1 MDRIITD
8 NSKVNENLLKEV
20 NAVHKQ
26 NKELI
31 VKIMDLEEQLLIQR
45 VSQQRELLA
54 FAKEMQNIGFNEMD
68 DAEKV
73 VDIYIKANCG

>member
-1 MDRIITD
+1 MEQKAQEYINKLYIDYGD
-8 NSKVNENLLKEV
+8 LNEKAEEQI
-20 NAVHKQ
+20 KQ
-26 NKELI
+26 AFIDGMK
-31 VKIMDLEEQLLIQR
+31 EQLLIQR